1 MKKEFSNEG
10 AALSPK
16 VQLLY
21 KAVIELLNEGADVN
35 NLKISDI
42 TQKAGIGKGTAY
54 DYFNSKEEVIGAGII
69 YYIDKFL
76 TDAETEV
83 KELSGFR
90 DSVNYLFDVLE
101 RNLDERGCLVRL
113 VHLLMGSSSISLY
126 MQDAIRNGETE
137 VPLILLDKIVH
148 RGIENGELTNE
159 CPVSYIVYTLCAKI
173 LTYAAFLDIKEEDR
187 PLYSRDMDKKQM
199 RELMIKGI
207 MLEFGVK

>member
-1 MKKEFSNEG
+1 MKKDFSNEG
-10 AALSPK
+10 AVLSPK

-54 DYFNSKEEVIGAGII
+54 DYFDSKEEVIGEGII
-69 YYIDKFL
+69 YYIGKFL
-76 TDAETEV
+76 SDADEAV
-83 KELSGFR
+83 KDISGFKE
-90 DSVNYLFDVLE
+90 SVNYLFDVLE
-101 RNLDERGCLVRL
+101 RNLDERGCFVRL

-126 MQDAIRNGETE
+126 MQDAIRKGEAE
-137 VPLILLDKIVH
+137 VPLILLDKIVQK
-148 RGIENGELTNE
+148 GIKNGEVTSS
-159 CPVSYIVYTLCAKI
+159 CPVSYIVYTLCARI

-187 PLYSRDMDKKQM
+187 PLYSRNMDKKQM

-207 MLEFGVK
+207 MLEFGA